1 MSFEQVWTTAM
12 RVVFS
17 STPVGLSELEAYAA
31 DPLGVDD
38 VHRMVQ
44 AGTTAEEL
52 DLPTTVSA
60 HYADG
65 SRHDLKVSWPAVTDD
80 QLVDGA
86 VITLNGTV
94 TGALSGAQA
103 ILNVKSDADNQNS
116 GTAQPIEQSVYRGAA
131 SIDLPTTVPVQFPNG
146 RPGRPRCHL
155 E

>member
-65 SRHDLKVSWPAVTDD
+65 SRPRPQGQLARRHRRPARRR
-80 QLVDGA
+80 
-86 VITLNGTV
+86 
-94 TGALSGAQA
+94 
-103 ILNVKSDADNQNS
+103 
-116 GTAQPIEQSVYRGAA
+116 RG
-131 SIDLPTTVPVQFPNG
+131 
-146 RPGRPRCHL
+146 
-155 E
+155 